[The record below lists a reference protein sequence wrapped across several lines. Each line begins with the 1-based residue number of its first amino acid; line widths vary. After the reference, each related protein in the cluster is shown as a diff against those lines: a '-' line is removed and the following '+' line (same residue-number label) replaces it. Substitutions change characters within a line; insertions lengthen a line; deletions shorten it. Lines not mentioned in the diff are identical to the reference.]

1 MNIQSIENL
10 ATKHK
15 SLSQGVID
23 YEKYAYYAITHHST
37 AIEGS
42 TLTETQVVDLL
53 EYGKTAKNKPFEH
66 HQMVFDHYQALQFV
80 VTEAQKKR
88 ELSTEF
94 IKEIAQKT
102 MNSTGG
108 FVQTVLGTYHIAK
121 GDFRLSVVRA
131 GNRTFPDYKKV
142 PALVEKLCEITNDAL
157 KIHLQSSFE
166 AKCKIAFQLHF
177 EFVSIHP
184 FGDGN
189 GRTSRLLM
197 NYVQSYF
204 DLPLSIVYKQDRL
217 KYIEALEKARN
228 IENLEPFFDFMFR
241 QYQKFLKAEIKEM
254 EK

>member
-121 GDFRLSVVRA
+121 GDFRLSAVRA

-142 PALVEKLCEITNDAL
+142 PDLIKELCEKTNLML
-157 KIHLQSSFE
+157 KNAVTIEKQCEL
-166 AKCKIAFQLHF
+166 AFQLHF

-228 IENLEPFFDFMFR
+228 IEKLEPFFDFMFR

>member
-1 MNIQSIENL
+1 MNIGVIESL
-10 ATKHK
+10 ATKYK

-80 VTEAQKKR
+80 VAEAQKKR

-121 GDFRLSVVRA
+121 GDFRLSAVRA

-142 PALVEKLCEITNDAL
+142 PALVEKLCRITNDAL
-157 KIHLQSSFE
+157 KINLQSSFE
-166 AKCKIAFQLHF
+166 VKCKIAFQLHF

-184 FGDGN
+184 LGDGN

-241 QYQKFLKAEIKEM
+241 QYQKFLKAEIKGM